1 MISSIIMEL
10 PADVW
15 KEILTYTDSSMDGKI
30 KEMNT
35 IVLMDNELKFHRE
48 IANRMCIVKSK
59 IKCYDIVKIQ
69 RILCPALDAKFGMV
83 VSKANDRQNH
93 KTIKVITMERCDK
106 NTQFGYFRPVNRN
119 YISIS
124 AVYLPEVSIEIV
136 KSTCETI
143 SANKL
148 IGSKLKINDVIEFT
162 GALFTSGCDFDCVHY
177 AMVKEIRSY
186 NTIVIQLIEYYANIQ
201 DGNFEDVSIVF
212 DECRA
217 INTKNILKHIQLD
230 DVNDENDYYIN
241 PLKHIIKHKILHRNQ
256 FVNVL
261 LAIKNKQ
268 TILNSKVRKVRV

>member
-15 KEILTYTDSSMDGKI
+15 KEILKYTDSSMDGKI

-59 IKCYDIVKIQ
+59 IKCYDIVKIK

-136 KSTCETI
+136 KSTYETI

-162 GALFTSGCDFDCVHY
+162 GALFTSGCDFGCIHY

-186 NTIVIQLIEYYANIQ
+186 NTIVIQLIKDYWGNIQ
-201 DGNFEDVSIVF
+201 DVDYEDLSVVLDVSVVF

-261 LAIKNKQ
+261 QAI
-268 TILNSKVRKVRV
+268 NSKN